1 MTGGDASL
9 VALHEQAVAQWLEV
23 VRAVPDEAWGW
34 PTPCD
39 EWDVRALVNH
49 VVGEELWAPPLMEGR
64 TIEAVGGRFD
74 GDLLGRGAV
83 TAAELAAKGATA
95 AFEAPGALD
104 RTVALSFGDTPAAEY
119 GWQLTAD
126 HLVHSWDLAAA
137 IGAEL
142 AVGDSL
148 VGAVSTWFAGREDGY
163 RQAGAVRERP
173 EVPAMG
179 SWETLLVACG
189 RDPRWTPAHDVVRRF
204 VAAWEA
210 WDLDAVMALMAGD
223 AVFEAT
229 GPAPDGRRIEGA
241 AAIRAEWAAMF
252 HDTRDA
258 AFRFEEAFVDG
269 NRATARWTFGWT
281 NDDGSP
287 GHVRGADVLRV
298 RDALVVEKL
307 SYVKG

>member
-9 VALHEQAVAQWLEV
+9 VALHTQAVAEWLEV
-23 VRAVPDEAWGW
+23 VCAIPEDAWDR
-34 PTPCD
+34 PTPCHD
-39 EWDVRALVNH
+39 WDVRALVNH
-49 VVGEELWAPPLMEGR
+49 VVGEQLWVPPLMEGS
-64 TIEAVGGRFD
+64 TIEAVGDRFD
-74 GDLLGRGAV
+74 GDLLARGAK
-83 TAAELAAKGATA
+83 TAAEMAAKGSMA
-95 AFEAPGALD
+95 AFEARGALD

-126 HLVHSWDLAAA
+126 HLVHTWDLAAA
-137 IGAEL
+137 LGAEL
-142 AVGDSL
+142 AVPDAL
-148 VGAVSTWFAGREDGY
+148 VGAVSTWFAGREDMY
-163 RQAGAVRERP
+163 RQAGAVAERP

-179 SWETLLVACG
+179 AWETLLVATG

-204 VAAWEA
+204 DAAWEA
-210 WDLDAVMALMAGD
+210 WDLDAIMALMAED

-241 AAIRAEWAAMF
+241 TAIRAEWAAMF
-252 HDTRDA
+252 RDTREPS
-258 AFRFEEAFVDG
+258 FTFEDAFVDG
-269 NRATARWTFGWT
+269 YRATARWTFAWT

-298 RDALVVEKL
+298 RDGLVVEKL